1 VFVLKE
7 NTAIFAYKNVMQR
20 RLEGVRFFSFQLRR
34 MINVAQFESF
44 EVSAII
50 LLVDLISP
58 FKNVAYYLEDS
69 FCYDNWVV
77 HSADFRFRSSYFIEV
92 RHILC
97 LWVRQL
103 YPTRFAYLTAP
114 FYYLVY
120 IGLRG
125 RIMDDEYI
133 VLKFLYAEHR
143 GTNKEIYAANL
154 SLLTGS
160 FA

>member
-1 VFVLKE
+1 MFVLKE

-20 RLEGVRFFSFQLRR
+20 RLEGVRLFSFQPRR

-44 EVSAII
+44 EVSAI
-50 LLVDLISP
+50 LLVVDLISA

-77 HSADFRFRSSYFIEV
+77 HSADFRFRSSYVTEV
-92 RHILC
+92 RHIFY

-114 FYYLVY
+114 FYYFVY
-120 IGLRG
+120 VGLRG
-125 RIMDDEYI
+125 RIVDDEY
-133 VLKFLYAEHR
+133 VVFKFLYAEHR
-143 GTNKEIYAANL
+143 GTNKEI
-154 SLLTGS
+154 
-160 FA
+160 